1 MGNII
6 YNMSSSTTNQPY
18 RCETCGGMIFKN
30 EEELQQHNLQE
41 HIGETAFSGYYR
53 EKTKYTRRK
62 YLIFIL

>member
-6 YNMSSSTTNQPY
+6 YNMSSTTTNQPY

-41 HIGETAFSGYYR
+41 HIGETGQS
-53 EKTKYTRRK
+53 
-62 YLIFIL
+62 